1 MKIAIIGGGPAG
13 LYAAILLKKQR
24 PEAEITVY
32 ERNRADDTF
41 GFGVVFSDAT
51 LDNFEKY
58 DGPSYRRITQ
68 EFAYWD
74 DIAVHFRGTV
84 HRVGGNGFCGCSRR
98 KLLLILQERARELG
112 VALDVPSRH
121 RGRIPGLADADLVV
135 LADGINSRFRDKYA
149 EHFQPEVDLRS
160 NMFAWMGSTR
170 PLDAF
175 TFIFQETEWGPF
187 IAHAY
192 QYEMGRS
199 TWIFETDPET
209 FKRAGLEGLE
219 RKAIRRPHGRDL
231 RLVPRRA
238 SAADQPLDV
247 AQFPDDPQQA
257 LGQGQHGAARRRQG
271 DRAFLDRLR
280 HQARDGGRDRA
291 GRRHAPRADRR
302 GRRLQLYE
310 SGRREEVEK
319 TQHAADVSLVWF
331 EHVDRFWDF
340 DPVQFAFGVMTRSK
354 AITYDNLTLR
364 APDFVAEVDRAFA
377 QQVRA
382 SGFDVDADK
391 PVPPMFQPLRLREMK
406 LANRAVVS
414 PMCMYS
420 AKEGVP
426 GDFHLVHYGS
436 RAIGGAGLIFTEMTC
451 VSRDARITPGCAG
464 LWNDEQEAAWRRIV
478 DFVHANSAAKIAP
491 AARPCRAQG
500 RDQIDVGRHGPSAG
514 RGRLG
519 RDLGV
524 ADSVFSRQPG
534 AARDGPR
541 RDGCGA
547 RRRSSPRPQRGERCG
562 FDMLELHCAH
572 GYLLASFISPLTN
585 HRTDAYGGSLDN
597 RLRFP
602 LEVFE
607 ALRAVWPAHKPMSV
621 RISATDWAEGGIT
634 GDDAVEIAR
643 AFARGRRRSGRCLHR
658 ADRARR
664 RSRSMAACSRRRFP
678 SRSATRPRVATMCVG
693 NITTADQVNTILA
706 AGRADLVALGRPHLV
721 DPSFTL
727 KAAAWYGASDIACPP
742 QYLPGKEQIF
752 RNSVRDRQDFDDLK
766 IKAKPKTRAELKSE
780 ATKPL
785 AAE

>member
-13 LYAAILLKKQR
+13 LYSAILLRKQR

-58 DGPSYRRITQ
+58 DPPSYRRITQ

-98 KLLLILQERARELG
+98 RLLLILQERARELG
-112 VALDVPSRH
+112 VTLLFEADIDDEARF
-121 RGRIPGLADADLVV
+121 ADADLVV
-135 LADGINSRFRDKYA
+135 LADGINSRFRDKYI
-149 EHFQPEVDLRS
+149 EHFQPEVDVRS
-160 NMFAWMGSTR
+160 NKFAWMGSTR

-199 TWIFETDPET
+199 TWIFETDPQT
-209 FKRAGLEGLE
+209 FKRAGLEGLNE
-219 RKAIRRPHGRDL
+219 KQSADRMGGIFGWFLEGHQLLTNRSMWRNFPMIRSKRWVKDNMVLLGDAKATAHFSIGSGTKLAMEDAIAL
-231 RLVPRRA
+231 
-238 SAADQPLDV
+238 AD
-247 AQFPDDPQQA
+247 AM
-257 LGQGQHGAARRRQG
+257 
-271 DRAFLDRLR
+271 
-280 HQARDGGRDRA
+280 HQAATVDA
-291 GRRHAPRADRR
+291 ALP
-302 GRRLQLYE
+302 QYE
-310 SGRREEVEK
+310 RGRREEVEK

-340 DPVQFAFGVMTRSK
+340 DPVQFAFGVMTRAK

-364 APDFVAEVDRAFA
+364 APDFVGEVDKAFA
-377 QQVRA
+377 KQVRA
-382 SGFDVDADK
+382 KGFKVDVEN
-391 PVPPMFQPLRLREMK
+391 PVAPMFQPLRLRQME
-406 LANRAVVS
+406 LTNRAVVS

-420 AKEGVP
+420 AVEGIP

-436 RAIGGAGLIFTEMTC
+436 RATGGAGLIFTEMTC
-451 VSRDARITPGCAG
+451 VARDARITPGCTG
-464 LWNDEQEAAWRRIV
+464 LWNDEQEAAWLRIV
-478 DFVHANSAAKIAP
+478 NFVHANSAAKI
-491 AARPCRAQG
+491 CLQLG
-500 RDQIDVGRHGPSAG
+500 HAG
-514 RGRLG
+514 RKGATKLMWDGMDRPLEEG
-519 RDLGV
+519 GWDVLS
-524 ADSVFSRQPG
+524 ASPIPYFPDSQVPREMNH
-534 AARDGPR
+534 AAMD
-541 RDGCGA
+541 A
-547 RRRSSPRPQRGERCG
+547 VKAAFVQAAERGERCG

-585 HRTDAYGGSLDN
+585 MRSDAYGGSLAN

-607 ALRAVWPAHKPMSV
+607 GLRAAWPAHKPMSV

-634 GDDAVEIAR
+634 GDDAVAIAR
-643 AFARGRRRSGRCLHR
+643 AFADAGVDLVDVSTGQTVRDAQPVFGRMFQTPFSEQVRNE
-658 ADRARR
+658 A
-664 RSRSMAACSRRRFP
+664 
-678 SRSATRPRVATMCVG
+678 RVATMCVG
-693 NITTADQVNTILA
+693 NITTPDQVNTILA

-727 KAAAWYGASDIACPP
+727 KAAAWYGADAVFCPP

-752 RNSVRDRQDFDDLK
+752 RNSIRDRQDLEDLK
-766 IKAKPKTRAELKSE
+766 IKAKPKTRAELKAE

>member
-13 LYAAILLKKQR
+13 LYSAILLRKQR
-24 PEAEITVY
+24 ADAEITVY

-58 DGPSYRRITQ
+58 DSVSYRRITEQ
-68 EFAYWD
+68 FAYWD

-98 KLLLILQERARELG
+98 TLLLILQERARELG
-112 VALDVPSRH
+112 VTLLFEVDIEDEAR
-121 RGRIPGLADADLVV
+121 LADADLVV
-135 LADGINSRFRDKYA
+135 LADGINSRFRDKYI
-149 EHFQPEVDLRS
+149 EHFQPEVDVRS
-160 NMFAWMGSTR
+160 NKFAWMGSTR

-192 QYEMGRS
+192 QYEIGRS
-199 TWIFETDPET
+199 TWIFETDPAT
-209 FKRAGLEGLE
+209 FKRAGLEGLTE
-219 RKAIRRPHGRDL
+219 KQ
-231 RLVPRRA
+231 
-238 SAADQPLDV
+238 S
-247 AQFPDDPQQA
+247 
-257 LGQGQHGAARRRQG
+257 
-271 DRAFLDRLR
+271 
-280 HQARDGGRDRA
+280 
-291 GRRHAPRADRR
+291 ADRMA
-302 GRRLQLYE
+302 GIFGWFLEGHQLLTNRSTWRNFPMIRSKRWVRENMVLLGDAKATAHFSIGSGTKLAMEDAIALADAMQGSASIEAALRQYE
-310 SGRREEVEK
+310 EGRREEVEK

-340 DPVQFAFGVMTRSK
+340 DPVQFAFGVMTRAK

-364 APDFVAEVDRAFA
+364 APDFVNEVDKAFA
-377 QQVRA
+377 KQVRA
-382 SGFDVDADK
+382 KGFDIDIEK
-391 PVPPMFQPLRLREMK
+391 PSPPMFQPLRLREME

-426 GDFHLVHYGS
+426 GDFHFVHYGS

-451 VSRDARITPGCAG
+451 VSREARITPGCAG
-464 LWNDEQEAAWRRIV
+464 LWNDEQERAWRRIV
-478 DFVHANSAAKIAP
+478 DFIHANSVAKIGL
-491 AARPCRAQG
+491 QLG
-500 RDQIDVGRHGPSAG
+500 HAG
-514 RGRLG
+514 RKGATKLMWDGMDRPLEDG
-519 RDLGV
+519 GWD
-524 ADSVFSRQPG
+524 VFSASPIPYFPDSQVPREMG
-534 AARDGPR
+534 RAEMEAVKAAFVQ
-541 RDGCGA
+541 A
-547 RRRSSPRPQRGERCG
+547 AERGVRCG

-585 HRTDAYGGSLDN
+585 QRSDAYGGSLGN

-607 ALRAVWPAHKPMSV
+607 ALRSVWPSHKPMSV

-634 GDDAVEIAR
+634 GDDAVAIAR
-643 AFARGRRRSGRCLHR
+643 AFAEAGVDMIDVSTGQTVRDAQPVYGRMFQTPFSEQVRNE
-658 ADRARR
+658 A
-664 RSRSMAACSRRRFP
+664 
-678 SRSATRPRVATMCVG
+678 RVATMCVG

-727 KAAAWYGASDIACPP
+727 RAAAWYGVPEMFCPP
-742 QYLPGKEQIF
+742 QYQPGKEQIF
-752 RNSVRDRQDFDDLK
+752 RNSVRDRQDFEDLK
-766 IKAKPKTRAELKSE
+766 IKAKPKTRAELKLE